1 MGLSPSLHVFA
12 LSGIGQLLVLV
23 PPCLLSTSG
32 TTDSSPQPR
41 AFGIILWALF
51 CPYFSQCAEAR
62 TLPKALLSFGK
73 AVRFYRPFPTITPAL
88 HGVPESS

>member
-73 AVRFYRPFPTITPAL
+73 ANGSGPFPTITPAL